1 MFLSK
6 HLLDLEPNDSK
17 SKILV
22 VDDDPNILI
31 VLGHLLESK
40 FDLSV
45 LSDSVQTFEVI
56 RTIKPDLILLDVL
69 MPELGGYA
77 ICEQLKSN
85 PELSHI
91 PVIFLTALDDNLSQL
106 KGFELGAVDYIT
118 KPFDVDVLFH
128 RIRNHLQVKL
138 YRDRLEQTLDHY
150 AAAKKEAE
158 IANQAKTF
166 FLAHMSH
173 ELRTP
178 IQGILA
184 ALNQA
189 LKYSG
194 HPKQI
199 DLLKKADYTSK
210 YLLNLINDILDIT
223 QIESDQLRLIQEPFV
238 MQDVVN
244 HTLASVALL
253 ADNKLLEL
261 KVEANPADLKKT
273 VIGDEKRLG
282 QVLINLLG
290 NAIKFTQ
297 EGQVVI
303 TIRSTAL
310 PDQRCQFY
318 FEVKDTGI
326 GIKKEDQ
333 ERIFDLYEQADST
346 QKKMQGTG
354 LGLAICSKLIRAM
367 GAQIELESQEGKGSR
382 FYFTIEFPE
391 ALEPLTRPEQK
402 TDYAALIKQEF
413 EGLSILVVDDDLF
426 LQELMADIL
435 ESTGLKVSTAYNGME
450 AVELVRMKRFA
461 IILIDMQMPVMS
473 GIEATQ
479 QIRKIPWYSQT
490 PILGLTG
497 NILKTDHESCRMAGM
512 NDVYIKPLNYEQLC
526 QLLHYW
532 LKETQTGIK

>member
-31 VLGHLLESK
+31 DLGHLLESK

-45 LSDSVQTFEVI
+45 LSDSVQTFEVV

-91 PVIFLTALDDNLSQL
+91 PVIFLAASDDNLSQL
-106 KGFELGAVDYIT
+106 KGLELGAVDYIT

-138 YRDRLEQTLDHY
+138 YRDRLEQTVDDY
-150 AAAKKEAE
+150 VAAKKEAE

-189 LKYSG
+189 LKYSN
-194 HPKQI
+194 HPKQV
-199 DLLKKADYTSK
+199 DLLKKADFTSK

-223 QIESDQLRLIQEPFV
+223 QIESDQLRLTQEPFV
-238 MQDVVN
+238 IQDVVD
-244 HTLASVALL
+244 HTLGSVALL
-253 ADNKLLEL
+253 ADNKLLKL

-297 EGQVVI
+297 EGEVVI
-303 TIRSTAL
+303 TIRLTAL
-310 PDQRCQFY
+310 PDQQCCLY

-391 ALEPLTRPEQK
+391 ALEPLTRAEQK

-450 AVELVRMKRFA
+450 AVELVRIKRFA

-497 NILKTDHESCRMAGM
+497 NILKTDHESCRKAGM